1 LEIAKFVLGFI
12 PWILFLVLPTDGWN
26 PLRTAVLICLVASIV
41 FAWTPLRKG
50 FILQWAT
57 VAFFLFSAVSLY
69 CFRWI
74 WLAEQMGIIA
84 NGFLTGVIWFTVL
97 IGRPFTLQLA
107 RADLPRER
115 WYDESLIRGCRFI
128 AVFWGILLLIP
139 TVASV
144 FRQFCPK
151 ALSDQF
157 YFILSLVCI
166 AVGILFTSF
175 YKRMKRKQRQN
186 TASADLDSTKIHLR
200 GEQGQ

>member
-1 LEIAKFVLGFI
+1 MASELLEIAKFVLGFI

-26 PLRTAVLICLVASIV
+26 PLRTGVLICLVASVV
-41 FAWTPLRKG
+41 FAWNPLRKG
-50 FILQWAT
+50 FLLQWAT
-57 VAFFLFSAVSLY
+57 VAFFLFSTVSLY
-69 CFRWI
+69 CFQWI
-74 WLAEQMGIIA
+74 WLAEQMGILA

-115 WYDESLIRGCRFI
+115 WNDESLIRGCRFI

-144 FRQFCPK
+144 FRRFYSN
-151 ALSDQF
+151 ALPDQF

-186 TASADLDSTKIHLR
+186 SDDS
-200 GEQGQ
+200 EE